1 MGCHD
6 YLLHIKMIK
15 RRAVAERREVIA
27 LEREKHADRQKKSG
41 SEKSDVRTRQ
51 KIDKDSQGNPEED
64 QRPLD

>member
-1 MGCHD
+1 M
-6 YLLHIKMIK
+6 
-15 RRAVAERREVIA
+15 AERREVIA